1 MSPNSSLNSLVIS
14 LYFNFNRVFIKCA
27 FFYVVRCILGM
38 TVLSSLQHLRRSI
51 THKFGSQTATWHLLI
66 TSSQFHV
73 MFYASRPLPNIFA
86 LALALIAASFWLR
99 GNTGKFILTSAF
111 VILVFRGELAL
122 LLGTMLLMDLVVGR
136 TGLMKTIG
144 FGLLGLL
151 MSLAMTISIDTWM
164 WQKQDWLWPEGQ
176 VLYYNVILNKSAN
189 WGVSPWPWY
198 FYSAIPRAMFTSSI
212 FVIVGAILDRRTW
225 LLIIPSL
232 TFVFLYS
239 FLPHKELRFII
250 YVFPLLNVAAAEA
263 CKRLWEARSKPSIFR
278 KLASLIAVGHLLT
291 NILWSVFML
300 YISSHNY
307 PGGTA
312 MMKLH
317 QMEDPN
323 LHVNLHIDVY
333 SAQTGVS
340 RFLHMNS
347 KWIYN
352 KTEDLSNED
361 LKSFTHL
368 LVQSNNEATLTFLK
382 ETHQVLTE
390 VEAFAKINIKS
401 FPPIKFEP
409 SVTILKKRKASSST
423 TKI

>member
-1 MSPNSSLNSLVIS
+1 
-14 LYFNFNRVFIKCA
+14 
-27 FFYVVRCILGM
+27 
-38 TVLSSLQHLRRSI
+38 
-51 THKFGSQTATWHLLI
+51 
-66 TSSQFHV
+66 
-73 MFYASRPLPNIFA
+73 
-86 LALALIAASFWLR
+86 
-99 GNTGKFILTSAF
+99 
-111 VILVFRGELAL
+111 
-122 LLGTMLLMDLVVGR
+122 
-136 TGLMKTIG
+136 
-144 FGLLGLL
+144 
-151 MSLAMTISIDTWM
+151 
-164 WQKQDWLWPEGQ
+164 
-176 VLYYNVILNKSAN
+176 
-189 WGVSPWPWY
+189 
-198 FYSAIPRAMFTSSI
+198 
-212 FVIVGAILDRRTW
+212 
-225 LLIIPSL
+225 
-232 TFVFLYS
+232 
-239 FLPHKELRFII
+239 
-250 YVFPLLNVAAAEA
+250 
-263 CKRLWEARSKPSIFR
+263 
-278 KLASLIAVGHLLT
+278 
-291 NILWSVFML
+291 
-300 YISSHNY
+300 
-307 PGGTA
+307 

-390 VEAFAKINIKS
+390 IEAFAKINIKS

>member
-1 MSPNSSLNSLVIS
+1 
-14 LYFNFNRVFIKCA
+14 
-27 FFYVVRCILGM
+27 M
-38 TVLSSLQHLRRSI
+38 TVLSSLQHFRRSI

-86 LALALIAASFWLR
+86 LTLALIAASYWLR
-99 GNTGKFILTSAF
+99 GNTGKFILASAF

-136 TGLMKTIG
+136 TGLLKTIG
-144 FGLLGLL
+144 FGLLGLVV
-151 MSLAMTISIDTWM
+151 SLAVTISIDTWM
-164 WQKQDWLWPEGQ
+164 WQKTDWLWPEGQ

-189 WGVSPWPWY
+189 WGVSPWAWY
-198 FYSAIPRAMFTSSI
+198 FYSAIPRALFTSLI
-212 FVIVGAILDRRTW
+212 FLLVGAYLDRRTW

-263 CKRLWEARSKPSIFR
+263 CKRAWETSKLKPSISTKFF
-278 KLASLIAVGHLLT
+278 SLLAVGHLLA
-291 NILWSVFML
+291 NVFFSVIML

-323 LHVNLHIDVY
+323 IHVNLHIDVY

-347 KWIYN
+347 QWIYN

-368 LVQSNNEATLTFLK
+368 LVQSSKEPTLKFLK
-382 ETHQVLTE
+382 ETHQVE
-390 VEAFAKINIKS
+390 AKIEAFVGINGKS
-401 FPPIKFEP
+401 FLPKFAP
-409 SVTILKKRKASSST
+409 SVTILKKRESLPLTDK
-423 TKI
+423 K

>member
-1 MSPNSSLNSLVIS
+1 
-14 LYFNFNRVFIKCA
+14 
-27 FFYVVRCILGM
+27 M
-38 TVLSSLQHLRRSI
+38 TVLSCLQHLRRSI

-73 MFYASRPLPNIFA
+73 MFYASRPLPNVFA
-86 LALALIAASFWLR
+86 LALALIAVSYWLR
-99 GNTGKFILTSAF
+99 GDTAKFILASAF

-136 TGLMKTIG
+136 AGLLKTIG
-144 FGLLGLL
+144 FGLVGLAF
-151 MSLAMTISIDTWM
+151 SLAMTISIDTWM
-164 WQKQDWLWPEGQ
+164 WQKDWLWPEGQ
-176 VLYYNVILNKSAN
+176 VLYYNVILNKSSN

-198 FYSAIPRAMFTSSI
+198 FYSAIPRAMFASLM
-212 FVIVGAILDRRTW
+212 FVPWGAYLDRRTW
-225 LLIIPSL
+225 LLLIPSL

-250 YVFPLLNVAAAEA
+250 YVFPLLNVVAAEA
-263 CKRLWEARSKPSIFR
+263 CKRFWEASKSKPSIMRRLF
-278 KLASLIAVGHLLT
+278 ALIAVGHLLA
-291 NILWSVFML
+291 NALFSIFML

-317 QMEDPN
+317 QLENPQTR
-323 LHVNLHIDVY
+323 VNLHIDVY

-368 LVQSNNEATLTFLK
+368 LVQSSNEATLEFLQ
-382 ETHQVLTE
+382 ETHEVLAE
-390 VEAFAKINIKS
+390 VEAFAGIGVQRKS
-401 FPPIKFEP
+401 FPPINFAP
-409 SVTILKKRKASSST
+409 AVTILKKRK
-423 TKI
+423 KLK